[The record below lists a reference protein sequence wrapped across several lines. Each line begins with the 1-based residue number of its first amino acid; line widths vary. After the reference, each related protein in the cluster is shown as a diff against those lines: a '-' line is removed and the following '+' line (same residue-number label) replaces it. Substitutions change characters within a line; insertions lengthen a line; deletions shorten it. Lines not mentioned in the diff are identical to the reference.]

1 MRGVDTVEGN
11 VGCRLK
17 SSRRTQFAGDVYL
30 ISEKDK
36 IMIGGK
42 EFWNRAA
49 RQMNWKSALTIREEI
64 KWKEDQLI
72 GATHPRKIGKRWQMA
87 E

>member
-1 MRGVDTVEGN
+1 
-11 VGCRLK
+11 
-17 SSRRTQFAGDVYL
+17 
-30 ISEKDK
+30 
-36 IMIGGK
+36 MIGGK